1 MADLYH
7 NQSQDLLAE
16 YLSVRRHVMVPF
28 NRLVTLCSLRE
39 SQGRKEMSPYLMVAY
54 VLPFLAPVFRLN
66 DISGHQWIGT
76 VLFFWPGRV
85 VLRRESFSV
94 YHQHSN
100 PDESMHPKYTIERN
114 KTYRLRLVN
123 TGSFASIRFSV
134 DNHSLTLI
142 EADGTL
148 LAPTEVAGVTIA
160 VAQRYSVLLYANQ
173 TSSPNGTYWMR
184 ATVQSDMFT
193 YDQPGQ
199 NLDIR
204 GVIRYGVFPAQQHSF

>member
-1 MADLYH
+1 M
-7 NQSQDLLAE
+7 
-16 YLSVRRHVMVPF
+16 
-28 NRLVTLCSLRE
+28 
-39 SQGRKEMSPYLMVAY
+39 
-54 VLPFLAPVFRLN
+54 
-66 DISGHQWIGT
+66 
-76 VLFFWPGRV
+76 RV
-85 VLRRESFSV
+85 CT
-94 YHQHSN
+94 H
-100 PDESMHPKYTIERN
+100 KYTIERN

-148 LAPTEVAGVTIA
+148 LAPTEVAGVTVA
-160 VAQRYSVLLYANQ
+160 VAQRYSVLLYATQ

-204 GVIRYGVFPAQQHSF
+204 GVIRYCVFPAQQQHSFLTIRIFFSQLFRRREKRTSRRSHLGRPRAGYLKPDRRGRRNCVLAAERDCSAERDERCTHIIRVPEDIRREVPRIYE

>member
-66 DISGHQWIGT
+66 DISDHQWIGT
-76 VLFFWPGRV
+76 VLLFWPGRV

-94 YHQHSN
+94 YH
-100 PDESMHPKYTIERN
+100 
-114 KTYRLRLVN
+114 
-123 TGSFASIRFSV
+123 
-134 DNHSLTLI
+134 
-142 EADGTL
+142 
-148 LAPTEVAGVTIA
+148 
-160 VAQRYSVLLYANQ
+160 
-173 TSSPNGTYWMR
+173 
-184 ATVQSDMFT
+184 
-193 YDQPGQ
+193 
-199 NLDIR
+199 
-204 GVIRYGVFPAQQHSF
+204 